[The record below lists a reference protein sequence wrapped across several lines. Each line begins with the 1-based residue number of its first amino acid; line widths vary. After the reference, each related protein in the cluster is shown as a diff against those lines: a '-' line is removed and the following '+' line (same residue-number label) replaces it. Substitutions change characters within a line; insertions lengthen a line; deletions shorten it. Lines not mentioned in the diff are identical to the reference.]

1 MPATKADILEAEDP
15 ARGINLRVPCFTEI
29 DEEKL
34 RDQLEHDHFFWL
46 DIAEPT
52 EDDIEHLGHVFDF
65 HPLALEDSL
74 HFGQRPKLDDF
85 GDYVFMVFY
94 GAREHREQGDEP
106 LDEVHV
112 FLSGKFLITLHH
124 APLPALKAQR
134 DRISGRVMHSEQFVV
149 YRVLDALTDT
159 FFPPLAEIDDEIDDL
174 EDGIV
179 QQPTDEHLHRIFALK
194 RDLVAMR
201 KVVTPQRDLLARGID
216 TIAEIPGLQ
225 LDERDYFRDV
235 YDHMIRISELIDSY
249 RDLLSGAMDAY
260 LSTVANRQNEV
271 MKQLTV
277 IATIFLPLSFLTGF
291 FGMNFGYLVN
301 HIQNSLLSFLLLGI
315 GSCIASVLVLYLYF
329 RSKRWT

>member
-201 KVVTPQRDLLARGID
+201 KVVTPQRDLLASSFIRDDLSMTLWITLVSVVLVAIVSYVLALYVRFGAGPLPRIVRSLYL
-216 TIAEIPGLQ
+216 IPM
-225 LDERDYFRDV
+225 FV
-235 YDHMIRISELIDSY
+235 P
-249 RDLLSGAMDAY
+249 
-260 LSTVANRQNEV
+260 V
-271 MKQLTV
+271 V
-277 IATIFLPLSFLTGF
+277 IAVYAAITFYVDRGGAEELRLCYTAQPAERAPRIAASLARSIGAARSAAPDDRSSVR
-291 FGMNFGYLVN
+291 LV
-301 HIQNSLLSFLLLGI
+301 
-315 GSCIASVLVLYLYF
+315 
-329 RSKRWT
+329 